1 MILAKLLRYMLIAV
15 CLGGLLLPAAYS
27 AGRRYGPTAPGGY
40 YVRLEPRTLSMAH
53 SQRPRLTVLVEN
65 AAGEPL
71 DDIPVRFVPS
81 EGVFTT
87 EMSRTRGGQVSGMFS
102 AGTGSDSPRQ
112 ASIVVTVENVEVIVY
127 VDIVPAVFG
136 R

>member
-1 MILAKLLRYMLIAV
+1 
-15 CLGGLLLPAAYS
+15 
-27 AGRRYGPTAPGGY
+27 
-40 YVRLEPRTLSMAH
+40 MAH
-53 SQRPRLTVLVEN
+53 SQRPRLTVTVEN
-65 AAGEPL
+65 AAGEPR
-71 DDIPVRFVPS
+71 DDIPVRFEPS

-87 EMSRTRGGQVSGMFS
+87 ETSRTRGGQVTGTFI
-102 AGTGSDSPRQ
+102 AGTGSDGPRQ